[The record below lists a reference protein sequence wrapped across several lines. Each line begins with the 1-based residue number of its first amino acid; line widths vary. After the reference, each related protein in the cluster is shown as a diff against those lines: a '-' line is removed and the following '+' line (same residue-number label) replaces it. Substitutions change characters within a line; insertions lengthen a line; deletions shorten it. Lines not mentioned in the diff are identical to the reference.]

1 MYNGKCVGSLTDGEA
16 LLMEKSYNTLIII
29 VIIIRKSKTKIR
41 SECHKTQPFQM
52 IILCHFDHKL
62 FVIVVVGFVLCWS
75 LRLFCIVFVCVS
87 SVLEIKSGSFNEE
100 GVCVCV

>member
-1 MYNGKCVGSLTDGEA
+1 
-16 LLMEKSYNTLIII
+16 
-29 VIIIRKSKTKIR
+29 
-41 SECHKTQPFQM
+41 M

-75 LRLFCIVFVCVS
+75 LRLFCIVFVCVP

-100 GVCVCV
+100 GVCVCVCAYSQKFLAASLVSEVDIQPRLPCSPLLKP